1 MSSQAVPIILCGG
14 SGSRLWP
21 LSRLALPK
29 QFLPLVSERTM
40 LQDTVSRLAGVAG
53 LQPPVVV
60 CSLEHR
66 FLVAEQLREIGV
78 APRAIVLEPV
88 GRNTAPAVAAALLA
102 LGEEAAD
109 AVAIVLPSDHLI
121 GDIARFHAALA
132 AAIDAARAGRLVT
145 FGVLPDSPHTG
156 YGYIR
161 RAARTAGAVS
171 APGAVD
177 PVAEFVE
184 KPSLERAKEFL
195 ASGEYLWNSG
205 IFVFRADR
213 YLDELRAQ
221 RPEILAAVQQAVAK
235 ATRDLDFL
243 RLDEAAF
250 AACPSDSID
259 YAVMEHT
266 RAASVVTAD
275 FKWSD
280 VGSWSALWEL
290 GAKDAA
296 GNVTRGDVYL
306 DQARNS
312 YVRAENRLVAAVGVE
327 DLLIVETDDAVLVA
341 HKDHAQ
347 DVKQTVEHLKRA
359 QRAEHISHSRVYR
372 PWGYYEGLDEGSG
385 FQVKRLMVKP
395 GAKISLQ
402 LHRRRAE
409 HWVVVSGRAKVTRD
423 NEEILLGPNQST
435 YIPLGM
441 RHRLENVGA
450 EPLYVIEVQSGDYLG
465 EDDIERFA
473 DDYKR
478 N

>member
-1 MSSQAVPIILCGG
+1 MASQVVPIVLCGG

-40 LQDTVSRLAGVAG
+40 LQDTVSRLAGVPD

-60 CSLEHR
+60 SSTEHR

-78 APRAIVLEPV
+78 APRAIVLEPA

-102 LGEEAAD
+102 LGKEAGD

-161 RAARTAGAVS
+161 RAETAAAGAVQ
-171 APGAVD
+171 

-184 KPSLERAKEFL
+184 KPSLERAKQFL

-213 YLDELRAQ
+213 YLEELRAQ
-221 RPEILAAVQQAVAK
+221 RPDILAAVEQAVAK

-243 RLDEAAF
+243 RLDDAAF
-250 AACPSDSID
+250 GACPSDSID

-290 GAKDAA
+290 GTKDAA

-327 DLLIVETDDAVLVA
+327 NLLIVETDDAVLVA

-372 PWGYYEGLDEGSG
+372 PWGYYEGLDEGTG

-423 NEEILLGPNQST
+423 SEEIVLGPNQST

-450 EPLYVIEVQSGDYLG
+450 DPLYVIEVQSGDYLG

-473 DDYKR
+473 DDYRR